1 MLHISLRDVPRLTYE
16 LLSRSPN
23 SYFIHLSET
32 DYQEAQAQ
40 LMADIRT
47 KEAEIKASRN
57 LLKRMENVRP
67 LRELVVPYSFQRK
80 AA

>member
-1 MLHISLRDVPRLTYE
+1 
-16 LLSRSPN
+16 
-23 SYFIHLSET
+23 
-32 DYQEAQAQ
+32 
-40 LMADIRT
+40 MADIRT